1 MALIELQ
8 WIKSIDYKWLDFM
21 RLDLNQ
27 VQGSGVYVIWHG
39 GENPRVIRVG
49 QGNFATKF
57 TLHRESPRL
66 MWYASQGKLFVTWA
80 AISSQAHCDGIENY
94 LTQLFSPLL
103 ADRVASVP
111 PLPVRSPFG

>member
-1 MALIELQ
+1 MIELQ

-27 VQGSGVYVIWHG
+27 VRGSGVYVIWHG
-39 GENPRVIRVG
+39 GENPRVVRVG
-49 QGNFATKF
+49 QGELAKKLA
-57 TLHRESPRL
+57 LHRESPRL

-80 AISSQAHCDGIENY
+80 EISSSAHRDGIETY
-94 LTQLFSPLL
+94 LTQLFVPLL
-103 ADRVASVP
+103 ADRVPSVQ